1 LPYHL
6 GMGQRVLILAAGVGS
21 GHNIA
26 ASVLESSFQEAPDV
40 DAVQRLDI
48 LESTNEVYRTL
59 YDDGYFKLV
68 EAAPWL
74 IGWGYDAND
83 PPFKLAKWVSLWDRI
98 NTTAAAKAIKAF
110 RPDIVVCTHFLPTR
124 LVSLMLTRGVLEAR
138 LAVVTTDYDFQGL
151 WLSSPV
157 NHFFVARD
165 ETKAYLAAI
174 GVPDDRITVSGIPVR
189 PGLSD
194 EVDRGAILQRYELQ
208 PDRPILL
215 ISAGAAGGAYT
226 QTIVQQTLRMRG
238 DFQAVVVCGRNA
250 QLKSQIE
257 GLVSFYR
264 DRYRVVGYTTDMADL
279 MRTATLFVGKPGGLS
294 SSECMAAGL
303 PMVLIHPIP
312 GQEVR
317 NSDFLLEEGAAVRCN
332 YQTTVGYKIDQ
343 LLADPAR
350 ITRMAKCAKRIGRPE
365 SGPQITS
372 AVLADDSPPLWISHA
387 AQKSVLASSEEG
399 TAATRLYAGR
409 RVRTLIDSDTG
420 LSAGVITTAQ
430 LDALL
435 PAKAESASPGTKLS
449 LSADQISGL
458 RRRTEPGLGFT
469 LRRILGKAN
478 NLRLELR
485 G

>member
-1 LPYHL
+1 
-6 GMGQRVLILAAGVGS
+6 MGRRVLILAAGVGS

-26 ASVLESSFQEAPDV
+26 ASVLESSFKEAPDV
-40 DAVQRLDI
+40 DAVERLDI
-48 LESTNEVYRTL
+48 LESTSEVYRAL

-74 IGWGYDAND
+74 VGWGYDAND
-83 PPFKLAKWVSLWDRI
+83 PPFKLARFVSLWDRI
-98 NTTAAAKAIKAF
+98 NTTVAAKDIKAF

-124 LVSLMLTRGVLEAR
+124 LVSLMLTRGVLEAK

-151 WLSSPV
+151 WLSSPF

-165 ETKAYLAAI
+165 ETRAHLAAI
-174 GVPDDRITVSGIPVR
+174 GVPEDRITVSGIPVR
-189 PGLSD
+189 PGLGI
-194 EVDRGAILQRYELQ
+194 EVDREAVLRRYELR

-226 QTIVQQTLRMRG
+226 QTIVQQTMRMSS
-238 DFQAVVVCGRNA
+238 DFQAVVVCGRNK
-250 QLKSQIE
+250 QLKSQID

-264 DRYRVVGYTTDMADL
+264 DRYRVLGYTSDMADL

-332 YQTTVGYKIDQ
+332 YQTTMGYKIDQ

-350 ITRMAKCAKRIGRPE
+350 IARMAECAKLIGRPE
-365 SGPQITS
+365 SGSQITS
-372 AVLADDSPPLWISHA
+372 AVLADESPPLWISHA
-387 AQKSVLASSEEG
+387 AQKSVLASSEQG
-399 TAATRLYAGR
+399 TAAERLYAGR
-409 RVRTLIDSDTG
+409 RVRTLIDSDTE
-420 LSAGVITTAQ
+420 LSAGVITTAE

-435 PAKAESASPGTKLS
+435 PVKVGKASPGTKLS
-449 LSADQISGL
+449 LSPDQIYGL
-458 RRRTEPGLGFT
+458 RRRTEPGLTFT
-469 LRRILGKAN
+469 LRRILGKASH
-478 NLRLELR
+478 LRLALSP
-485 G
+485 